1 MERLNKLYKYR
12 FELFLLSLLAIDYG
26 ALVFSPGIFEGY
38 MSPLFSLM
46 NLFAGVLLV
55 SKNRYHFGLCLVFLV
70 TSLVLIIEK
79 RINPE
84 ISEVYTF
91 INVGVLFIFYSI
103 ITVEIIYQVWT
114 AKKVSKNVIMGL
126 IGGYMSLAFIGF
138 FICLTIEMIH
148 PGSFKGLL
156 DPTGNPELMVDRLK
170 YYSYITIMTI
180 GYGDIVP
187 VSALAQKGSMLI
199 GLVGQ
204 FYLVIITSTIVGK
217 FVNQSHQP
225 LDNPDS

>member
-1 MERLNKLYKYR
+1 MV
-12 FELFLLSLLAIDYG
+12 AIDYG
-26 ALVFSPGIFEGY
+26 ALVFSSGIFEVY

-55 SKNRYHFGLCLVFLV
+55 SRNKYYFAPCLVLLM
-70 TSLVLIIEK
+70 TSLVLIIAK
-79 RINPE
+79 GINPE
-84 ISEVYTF
+84 IKQVYKF
-91 INVGVLFIFYSI
+91 MNVGALFIFYGI

-114 AKKVSKNVIMGL
+114 AKNVSKNVIMGL

-138 FICLTIEMIH
+138 FICLTIEMID

-225 LDNPDS
+225 EDTVDS